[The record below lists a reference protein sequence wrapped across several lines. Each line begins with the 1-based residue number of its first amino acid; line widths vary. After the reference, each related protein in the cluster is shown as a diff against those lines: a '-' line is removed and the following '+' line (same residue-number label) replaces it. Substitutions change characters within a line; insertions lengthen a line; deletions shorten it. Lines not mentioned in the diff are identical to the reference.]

1 MSTIIRLTLLEML
14 KKKIL
19 YITMVLTMIFMILY
33 GTALHFAYES
43 LPNEDLIV
51 RLAVSSQLLSMGI
64 YASSFIISFL
74 SIFASVGAI
83 SSEIEQGT
91 YDAVL
96 SKPISRT
103 EVLLGKFFGIIGIL
117 IPYLLLLIAGILGLN
132 MFFAGDASASIP
144 SSSIAGSFA
153 TMCIL
158 PVFLASMGIFLSTFM
173 PTVASGVIMVLLY
186 FCAMVGGVLEK
197 IAGFMQSA
205 GAKTALT
212 NIGIGTSL
220 VMPSDIIYRKASSLL
235 FTTASGL
242 NLSAEG
248 MLGVSSQP
256 SKAMMIYIGGYVIVL
271 LITALGKFKVR
282 DL

>member
-1 MSTIIRLTLLEML
+1 MTTIIRLTLLEML

-19 YITMVLTMIFMILY
+19 YLTMILTLLFLLLY

-43 LPNEDLIV
+43 FPNEDLIV

-103 EVLLGKFFGIIGIL
+103 EVLLGKFLGILGIL
-117 IPYLLLLIAGILGLN
+117 IPYLLILMAGILGLN
-132 MFFAGDASASIP
+132 MFFAGNSSASIP
-144 SSSIAGSFA
+144 ASSIAGSLA
-153 TMCIL
+153 IMCML

-173 PTVASGVIMVLLY
+173 PTVGSGVIMVLLY
-186 FCAMVGGVLEK
+186 FCAMVGGVLER
-197 IAGFMQSA
+197 IAGFMQTSSA
-205 GAKTALT
+205 KAALT

-220 VMPSDIIYRKASSLL
+220 VMPTDIIYRKASSLL

-256 SKAMMIYIGGYVIVL
+256 SRAMMLYIGGYVLVL

>member
-1 MSTIIRLTLLEML
+1 MITIIRLTLLEML

-19 YITMVLTMIFMILY
+19 YLTMILTLIFLLLY
-33 GTALHFAYES
+33 GMALHFAYAS
-43 LPNEDLIV
+43 LMNEDLIV
-51 RLAVSSQLLSMGI
+51 RLAVSSQLLSMGV

-74 SIFASVGAI
+74 SIFASAGAI

-103 EVLLGKFFGIIGIL
+103 EVLLGKYLGILGVL
-117 IPYLLLLIAGILGLN
+117 IPYLLIFMSGILGLN

-144 SSSIAGSFA
+144 LSSIASSFGI
-153 TMCIL
+153 MCML

-173 PTVASGVIMVLLY
+173 PTVGSGVIMVLLY
-186 FCAMVGGVLEK
+186 FCAMVGGVLET
-197 IAGFMQSA
+197 IAHFMKSPA
-205 GAKTALT
+205 AKEALT
-212 NIGIGTSL
+212 NIGICTSL
-220 VMPSDIIYRKASSLL
+220 AMPSDIIYRKASSLL

-248 MLGVSSQP
+248 MLGASSQP
-256 SKAMMIYIGGYVIVL
+256 SMAMMVYIGVYILVL
-271 LITALGKFKVR
+271 LIAALGKFKVR